1 MFNVLDCSVVTVV
14 AVLVIVIVVQL
25 SVDEADLLVAPIEVE
40 LTEVVTML
48 MLEIDKPSVS
58 ILRLSCAVSL
68 EYSEFVPYDSDVE
81 EAIESVLSVEL
92 VDALIVC
99 V

>member
-48 MLEIDKPSVS
+48 MLKVDKPSVS
-58 ILRLSCAVSL
+58 ILRLSGAVSL